1 MRVSRHCGRGTLTG
15 VLGHLLALIVP
26 PRCAACG
33 APVVVGRGLCS
44 TCQTEMPWL
53 GSSGGFPWAPVAY
66 DGPARALVHALKFA
80 ARPGAARVMA
90 AQIAGNAPPGLLAT
104 GTLVP
109 APAHPARARA
119 RGFDQAAVLA
129 RRVGE
134 RVGLPV
140 AEVLV
145 RSGAG
150 GRQVGAG
157 RGVRLTRDL
166 GIAVRGRIDG
176 RVVLVDDVCTTG
188 ATLAACARA
197 VQEAGAERVAAVTY
211 ARVLG

>member
-1 MRVSRHCGRGTLTG
+1 MLAHLIA
-15 VLGHLLALIVP
+15 LLAP

-33 APVVVGRGLCS
+33 QPVAVGRGLCAP
-44 TCQTEMPWL
+44 CQAEMPWL
-53 GSSGGFPWAPVAY
+53 PSGGGFPWAPVEY

-80 ARPGAARVMA
+80 ARPGAAGVMA
-90 AQIAGNAPPGLLAT
+90 AQIAANAPPGLLAS

-109 APAHPARARA
+109 APAHPGRARR

-129 RRVGE
+129 RRLGG
-134 RVGLPV
+134 RTGLPV
-140 AEVLV
+140 AAVLM
-145 RSGAG
+145 RSSRG

-157 RGVRLTRDL
+157 RGARLSRDL
-166 GIAVRGRIDG
+166 GIAVRGTIEG

-197 VQEAGAERVAAVTY
+197 VQEAGAESVAAVTY